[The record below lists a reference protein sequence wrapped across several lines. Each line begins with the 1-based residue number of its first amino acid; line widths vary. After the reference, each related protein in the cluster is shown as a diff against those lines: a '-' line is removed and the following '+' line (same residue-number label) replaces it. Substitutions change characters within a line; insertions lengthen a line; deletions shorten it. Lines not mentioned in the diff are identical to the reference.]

1 MMRNIP
7 KLRGPIMHFSDDSL
21 LPKIRLPFTVTARR
35 RAPVSVILCLCFL
48 ISGCS
53 THYYKVSDPLT
64 GKTYYTDDVEQK
76 SGDGVELR
84 DAATGGWVTI
94 QNSEVTEI
102 NKYEFDTGRLRSDQR
117 RESVTW
123 P

>member
-1 MMRNIP
+1 MY
-7 KLRGPIMHFSDDSL
+7 FSDHFHL
-21 LPKIRLPFTVTARR
+21 YKIRLPFTVTARR
-35 RAPVSVILCLCFL
+35 RVLVSVILCLCFM
-48 ISGCS
+48 ISGCG

-64 GKTYYTDDVEQK
+64 GKTYYTDDVEKK

-102 NKYEFDTGRLRSDQR
+102 NKYEFDTGRLRSDR
-117 RESVTW
+117 HHESVTW